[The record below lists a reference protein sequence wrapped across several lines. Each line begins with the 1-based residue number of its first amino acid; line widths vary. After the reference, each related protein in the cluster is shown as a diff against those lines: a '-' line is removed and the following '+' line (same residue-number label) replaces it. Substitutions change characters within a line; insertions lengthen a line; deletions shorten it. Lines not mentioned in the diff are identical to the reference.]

1 MKTDVRNDII
11 SACLEA
17 IRLIDASLYQ
27 GEAFALYSSST
38 SVELENG
45 KLKSSESGTESGIGV
60 RIFKDGSVGYAHSSL
75 NEVESAVS
83 RAISAARAGT
93 PDPDFK
99 SLPLPEKYPDVKDT
113 YDRAIASLDVSS
125 VAELAIGG
133 AEAAYVDK
141 RIDTVNSGSSISIWE
156 AAIMNTLGVSGTDM
170 GTSAVLNVDIVAHEG
185 EEPGNGFEYA
195 ASRRFDIDP
204 HKVGMAAGEMAIK
217 NLKPQPIESGKMY
230 VVLDPL
236 AVGPIVASPISVSA
250 DDAQKDRSFL
260 TGKIEDGIAIDALNV
275 IDDGVLRGGLLTASF
290 DGEGTPSQRT
300 VLMEN
305 GVLKSY
311 LYDSYTANKEGLSS
325 TGNAA
330 RSDFRYPPS
339 ISTTN
344 VLISPGN
351 ESDVVE
357 DIKKGIYV
365 KATGDRPNMSTGDF
379 SGMVYA
385 GYYIENGEVKYALK
399 QTNIGINVLDLL
411 KQIDG
416 MSKDVKTYFSVT
428 TPTIRVR
435 DVSVA
440 SGG

>member
-1 MKTDVRNDII
+1 MKMDVRDDIVE
-11 SACLEA
+11 ACVQA

-27 GEAFALYSSST
+27 GEAFALYSRST
-38 SVELENG
+38 NVELENG
-45 KLKSSESGTESGIGV
+45 KLKLSESGTESGIGV
-60 RIFKDGSVGYAHSSL
+60 RIFKDGSTGYAHSSL
-75 NEVESAVS
+75 SEVESAVD
-83 RAISAARAGT
+83 RAISAARAGA

-99 SLPLPEKYPDVKDT
+99 SLPLPENYPDVKDT

-133 AEAAYVDK
+133 AEAARIDK
-141 RIDTVNSGSSISIWE
+141 RIDTVNSGSSIIVWD
-156 AAIMNTLGVSGTDM
+156 AAIMNTLGVSGTDV
-170 GTSAVLNVDIVAHEG
+170 GTSAVLNVDIIARDG

-195 ASRRFDIDP
+195 TSRRLDIDP
-204 HKVGMAAGEMAIK
+204 YKVGAAAGEMAIK
-217 NLKPQPIESGKMY
+217 NLKPLSIESGKMY

-236 AVGPIVASPISVSA
+236 AVGPIIASSVSVSA

-260 TGKIEDGIAIDALNV
+260 TGKIEEKLAIEALNV
-275 IDDGVLRGGLLTASF
+275 VDDGTLQGGLSTARF
-290 DGEGTPSQRT
+290 DGEGTPSQKT

-305 GVLKSY
+305 GVFKSY
-311 LYDSYTANKEGLSS
+311 LYDSYTANKEGVSS
-325 TGNAA
+325 TGNAE

-344 VLISPGN
+344 ILVSPGS

-357 DIKKGIYV
+357 DIKKGVYV
-365 KATGDRPNMSTGDF
+365 RATGDRPNMSTGDF

-385 GYYIENGEVKYALK
+385 GYYIEDGELKHALK

-440 SGG
+440 GGG

>member
-1 MKTDVRNDII
+1 MKMDVRDDII
-11 SACLEA
+11 DACIEA

-38 SVELENG
+38 NVELENG

-60 RIFKDGSVGYAHSSL
+60 RIFKGGSAGYAHSSL
-75 NEVESAVS
+75 SEVKSAVD
-83 RAISAARAGT
+83 RAISAARAGA

-99 SLPLPEKYPDVKDT
+99 SLPLPENYPDVKDT

-133 AEAAYVDK
+133 AEAACIDK
-141 RIDTVNSGSSISIWE
+141 RIDTVNSGSSISVWE
-156 AAIMNTLGVSGTDM
+156 AAIMNTLGVSGTDV
-170 GTSAVLNVDIVAHEG
+170 GTSAVLNVDIIAHEG

-195 ASRRFDIDP
+195 TSRRLDIDP
-204 HKVGMAAGEMAIK
+204 YKVGTAAGEMAIK
-217 NLKPQPIESGKMY
+217 NLKPLSIESGKMD

-236 AVGPIVASPISVSA
+236 AVGPIIASPISVSA

-260 TGKIEDGIAIDALNV
+260 TGKINEEIAIDILNV
-275 IDDGVLRGGLLTASF
+275 VDDGTLQGGFSAARF
-290 DGEGTPSQRT
+290 DGEGTPSQKT

-305 GVLKSY
+305 GVFKSY
-311 LYDSYTANKEGLSS
+311 LYDSYTANKEGVSS
-325 TGNAA
+325 TGNAE

-344 VLISPGN
+344 IIVSPGS

-385 GYYIENGEVKYALK
+385 GYYIEGGELKHALK

-416 MSKDVKTYFSVT
+416 VSKDVKTYFGVT

-440 SGG
+440 GGR